1 MLYRFNH
8 CVRPY
13 NMKNAIKILN
23 TQDEDAQIVLK
34 IIRRLHAGIPLRKT
48 GTFVSKLYAV
58 FVGTNEE
65 YLLDGKNLKVAKPM
79 TKDSHLRFYRLCMRD
94 IVVTVSNK
102 CL

>member
-1 MLYRFNH
+1 
-8 CVRPY
+8 
-13 NMKNAIKILN
+13 MKNAIKILN

-34 IIRRLHAGIPLRKT
+34 IIRRLHALRKT